1 MKRKISNTL
10 MRGILVLVFGT
21 MATIGRAEPNPCAP
35 FTDGTVDASIVER
48 MLAVAD
54 DGHLYQ
60 IQPASSKVGFCVDS
74 PVGRIEGQFK
84 DFRGG
89 LTLVPTVA
97 NNQQAMVMLDTKS
110 LETNTPFIEA
120 VLKSEQFFDVGQ
132 FPKMLFVSKR
142 FHWVN
147 DAEAV
152 LIGDLTLRGVTREV
166 GFHVELIDTGE
177 VDASQNEE
185 RILVKATTLI
195 SRTQFGLD
203 ALSSTVNDDVSLCM
217 SVEALRYHDS

>member
-1 MKRKISNTL
+1 
-10 MRGILVLVFGT
+10 
-21 MATIGRAEPNPCAP
+21 MATIGRAETDLCKP
-35 FTDGTVDASIVER
+35 FADGTVDSSIVER

-54 DGHLYQ
+54 DGHLYR

-97 NNQQAMVMLDTKS
+97 NNQQAMVMLDTNS

-142 FHWVN
+142 FRWVN

-166 GFHVELIDTGE
+166 GFHVELINTGE
-177 VDASQNEE
+177 VDASQREE

-217 SVEALRYHDS
+217 SVEAVRYRDT